1 VVKRRKLS
9 FKEQQELASLPA
21 AIEAL
26 EEEIAALHAAM
37 AAADY
42 FRQPGDVLARDRSR
56 LEDREQRLAAAF
68 ARWETLEP
76 PAGA

>member
-1 VVKRRKLS
+1 
-9 FKEQQELASLPA
+9 
-21 AIEAL
+21 
-26 EEEIAALHAAM
+26 M